1 MVSIKMN
8 YVLNTTFS
16 QQNLSSSTITPTQTT
31 TTLFYQSNL
40 YLIYTDCLKYFF
52 NVLACLAGLIFI
64 INIYTLVTLLLCK
77 DLNKHLKLQYIIQI
91 SINIAIGSIYDITV
105 VLATFI
111 YNCFS
116 TYLINNFVYYNIF
129 NIDLLN
135 VYICVLHNY
144 LISVIEFIWMWNCVN
159 FTTQRCL
166 VICFP
171 FYRVSILKWFSW
183 PIYLIE
189 IIFSMAMWCINIYSY
204 SQGFFVLLLSI
215 QNVIIIYP
223 ICFNSLEIYL
233 LTWGYT
239 YNTIASQYFNY
250 GIPELLITM
259 SNIILIIKM
268 ILASKNRKKITNLNK
283 SQQNY
288 VQTKLTIVV
297 IITSCLYI
305 LITTP
310 IMFNKSILIF
320 VNPTDFLYIISSIL
334 TNFNGYVGKAC
345 FVLLRWADFL
355 ILLFTITEF
364 RNLFFRVFKK

>member
-8 YVLNTTFS
+8 YVLNTTFL
-16 QQNLSSSTITPTQTT
+16 QQYLSSSTITPTQTT

-40 YLIYTDCLKYFF
+40 YLIYTNCLKYFF

-64 INIYTLVTLLLCK
+64 INIYSLVTLLLCK
-77 DLNKHLKLQYIIQI
+77 DLNKHIKIQYIIQI
-91 SINIAIGSIYDITV
+91 LINIAIGSVYDITV

-129 NIDLLN
+129 NIDFIN

-144 LISVIEFIWMWNCVN
+144 LISVLEFIWMWNCVN

-166 VICFP
+166 IICFP
-171 FYRVSILKWFSW
+171 FYRVSILKFFSW

-189 IIFSMAMWCINIYSY
+189 ITFSMAMWWVNIYSY
-204 SQGFFVLLLSI
+204 SQGYFVSLLSI

-223 ICFNSLEIYL
+223 ICINSITLNIFS
-233 LTWGYT
+233 WGYT
-239 YNTIASQYFNY
+239 YNTIASQYINY
-250 GIPELLITM
+250 GIPELLIIM

-268 ILASKNRKKITNLNK
+268 ILASKTRKKITNLNK

-288 VQTKLTIVV
+288 VQTKLTIIV
-297 IITSCLYI
+297 IINSCLYF

-310 IMFNKSILIF
+310 ITFNKSIWLF
-320 VNPTDFLYIISSIL
+320 VNPTGFLYIIAYSL
-334 TNFNGYVGKAC
+334 TNFNAYVGKAC
-345 FVLLRWADFL
+345 FVILRWADFL
-355 ILLFTITEF
+355 FLFLMITEF
-364 RNLFFRVFKK
+364 RNSFFKVFKK